1 MAPTWDELGTKFVGN
16 SQVKIAKV
24 DCTDSSNR
32 QLCADQKVGGNFSVW
47 DCGIYEIFEWV
58 QVNGFPTMFL
68 YRSGQKVEEYDGN
81 RSLEDMYSFVMRNL
95 KHDEL

>member
-1 MAPTWDELGTKFVGN
+1 
-16 SQVKIAKV
+16 
-24 DCTDSSNR
+24 
-32 QLCADQKVGGNFSVW
+32 
-47 DCGIYEIFEWV
+47 
-58 QVNGFPTMFL
+58 MFL